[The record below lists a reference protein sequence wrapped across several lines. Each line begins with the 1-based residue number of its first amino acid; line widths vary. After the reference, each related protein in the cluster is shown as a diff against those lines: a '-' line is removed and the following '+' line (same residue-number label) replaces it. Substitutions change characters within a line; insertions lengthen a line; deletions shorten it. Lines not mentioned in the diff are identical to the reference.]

1 MARGGLMEDLACVGI
16 AAALGIERGQWV
28 EDGLVKTTC
37 GWGLRSRRKL
47 KALWRVDTC
56 AHARGRCAGHE
67 WLGGIAGR
75 WGELRH

>member
-1 MARGGLMEDLACVGI
+1 MEDLACVGI